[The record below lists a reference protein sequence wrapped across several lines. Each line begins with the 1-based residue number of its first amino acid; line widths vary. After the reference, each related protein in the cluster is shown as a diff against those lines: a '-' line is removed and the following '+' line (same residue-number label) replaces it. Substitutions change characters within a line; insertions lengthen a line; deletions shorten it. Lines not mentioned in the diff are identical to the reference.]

1 VTWGGAS
8 IIPWRKERYA
18 QDEVSR
24 PENTTRLGK
33 FLAGAFL
40 LAGIVGVFFLAR
52 TAQDLQRNDDLTLT
66 AWTHEF
72 TVSERRCTMTATAAL
87 RNGGDAVL
95 DLTRIQL
102 TAYSGPFF
110 DKDHPDLA
118 DPLVLSVEGTELV
131 EFEVDI
137 GPNCPPPQLF
147 DTGII
152 TVEWNRADEP
162 DRVRTRSLDTN

>member
-1 VTWGGAS
+1 MTWGGAS

-40 LAGIVGVFFLAR
+40 IAGIVGIFLLAR
-52 TAQDLQRNDDLTLT
+52 AAQDLQRNDDLTLA
-66 AWTHEF
+66 AWTHEL

-87 RNGGDAVL
+87 RNDGDAVL
-95 DLTRIQL
+95 ELTRIQL

-110 DKDHPDLA
+110 DNDHPDLA

-131 EFEVDI
+131 EFEVDV
-137 GPNCPPPQLF
+137 GPSCPPPASF

-152 TVEWNRADEP
+152 TVEWMRADEP
-162 DRVRTRSLDTN
+162 DRIRTRSLDTN